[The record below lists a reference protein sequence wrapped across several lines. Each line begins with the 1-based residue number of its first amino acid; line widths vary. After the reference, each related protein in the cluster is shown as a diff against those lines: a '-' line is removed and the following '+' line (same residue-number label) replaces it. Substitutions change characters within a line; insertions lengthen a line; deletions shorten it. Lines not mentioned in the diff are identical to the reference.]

1 MIIEMITSREII
13 IYDDDQTRCQLKK
26 IIDQFFILWIDY
38 NQFIDILK
46 KKWMFINLT
55 FDVKMQIVKFYS
67 LSKRDQ
73 KFVDKKF
80 DKLYSQNKINWIIKI
95 TFHE

>member
-1 MIIEMITSREII
+1 
-13 IYDDDQTRCQLKK
+13 
-26 IIDQFFILWIDY
+26 
-38 NQFIDILK
+38 
-46 KKWMFINLT
+46 MFINLT

-80 DKLYSQNKINWIIKI
+80 DKLYSQNKIN
-95 TFHE
+95 